1 MTNNGQ
7 ILLKYLIIYKKWFWL
22 PQFEIC
28 SIVASSTFQYWIII
42 LFLKFHVEN
51 IVFQKKL

>member
-7 ILLKYLIIYKKWFWL
+7 ILLEYLIIYKKWFWL

-28 SIVASSTFQYWIII
+28 STVASSTFQYRIII
-42 LFLKFHVEN
+42 LFWNFHVEIETFQN
-51 IVFQKKL
+51 IL